1 VAFFSP
7 PILEK
12 LLEKYANIPMSQV
25 DFVNGKTRVYGI
37 VGDPIEQ
44 VRSPEM
50 VTWEM
55 QKRHHNAV
63 LIPMHI
69 AREEFDTVMPH
80 IMRMQNLDGLIF
92 TIPFKAKAITLAKT
106 LGPQASQ
113 IGAINALKKHNNG
126 EWSGEIFDGMGCV
139 EAFKKRGIT
148 LQDKRLQLIGLGGAG
163 SAICVAL
170 AYEHPRL
177 MRLFD
182 LNPQTIERMVKLVKK
197 ISPQTDVEIGEP
209 HSEGVDILLNASPV
223 GMLSDARLPLIAE
236 KFNKELIVFDA
247 IVMPENTPLLNL
259 AQDCGCEVVR
269 GREMMLGQI
278 SKIVDYFF
286 ASK

>member
-1 VAFFSP
+1 MAFFSP

-12 LLEKYANIPMSQV
+12 LLETYANIPMNQV

-55 QKRHHNAV
+55 QKRDHNAV

-69 AREEFDTVMPH
+69 ARDEFDTVMPQ
-80 IMRMQNLDGLIF
+80 IMRMRNLDGLIF
-92 TIPFKAKAITLAKT
+92 TIPFKAQAIALAKT

-113 IGAINALKKHNNG
+113 IGAINALKKHSNG
-126 EWSGEIFDGMGCV
+126 AWSGEIFDGIGCV
-139 EAFKKRGIT
+139 EAFKQRGIT

-170 AYEHPRL
+170 AYEKPKL
-177 MRLFD
+177 LRLFD
-182 LNPQTIERMVKLVKK
+182 INAQTTERMAKMVNT
-197 ISPQTDVEIGEP
+197 ISPQTVVEVGLP
-209 HSEGVDILLNASPV
+209 LAEGIDILLNASPV
-223 GMLSDARLPLIAE
+223 GMLSDARLPLAVE
-236 KFNKELIVFDA
+236 QFKKELIVFDA
-247 IVMPENTPLLNL
+247 IVMPENTPLLSL
-259 AQDCGCEVVR
+259 AQDCGCQVVR

-286 ASK
+286 AP

>member
-1 VAFFSP
+1 MAFFSP

-12 LLEKYANIPMSQV
+12 LLETYANIPMNQV

-55 QKRHHNAV
+55 QKRDHNAV

-69 AREEFDTVMPH
+69 ARDEFDSVMPH
-80 IMRMQNLDGLIF
+80 VMRMRNLDGLIF
-92 TIPFKAKAITLAKT
+92 TIPFKAQAIALAKT

-113 IGAINALKKHNNG
+113 IGAINALKKHSNG
-126 EWSGEIFDGMGCV
+126 AWSGEIFDGIGCV
-139 EAFKKRGIT
+139 EAFKQRGIT

-170 AYEHPRL
+170 AYEKPKL
-177 MRLFD
+177 LRLFD
-182 LNPQTIERMVKLVKK
+182 INAQTTERMAKMVNT
-197 ISPQTDVEIGEP
+197 ISPQTVVEVGLP
-209 HSEGVDILLNASPV
+209 LAEGIDILLNASPV
-223 GMLSDARLPLIAE
+223 GMLNDARLPLAVQQF
-236 KFNKELIVFDA
+236 KKELIVFDA
-247 IVMPENTPLLNL
+247 IVMPENTPLLSL
-259 AQDCGCEVVR
+259 AQDCGCQVVR

-286 ASK
+286 AP

>member
-12 LLEKYANIPMSQV
+12 LLETYANIPMNQV

-55 QKRHHNAV
+55 QKRDHNAV

-69 AREEFDTVMPH
+69 ASDEFDTVMPK
-80 IMRMQNLDGLIF
+80 IMRMRNLDGLIF
-92 TIPFKAKAITLAKT
+92 TIPFKAQAIALAKT

-113 IGAINALKKHNNG
+113 IGAINALKKHSNG
-126 EWSGEIFDGMGCV
+126 AWSGEIFDGMGCV
-139 EAFKKRGIT
+139 EAFKQRGIT

-170 AYEHPRL
+170 AYEKPKL
-177 MRLFD
+177 LRLFD
-182 LNPQTIERMVKLVKK
+182 INPQTTERMAKMVNT
-197 ISPQTDVEIGEP
+197 ISPQTVVEVGLP
-209 HSEGVDILLNASPV
+209 LAEGIDILLNASPV
-223 GMLSDARLPLIAE
+223 GMLSDARLPLAVE
-236 KFNKELIVFDA
+236 QFKKELIVFDA
-247 IVMPENTPLLNL
+247 IVMPENTPLLSL
-259 AQDCGCEVVR
+259 AQDCGCQVVR

-286 ASK
+286 AP

>member
-1 VAFFSP
+1 MAFFSP

-12 LLEKYANIPMSQV
+12 LLETYVNIPMNQV

-55 QKRHHNAV
+55 QKRDHNAV

-69 AREEFDTVMPH
+69 ARDEFDTVMPH
-80 IMRMQNLDGLIF
+80 IMRMRNLDGLIF
-92 TIPFKAKAITLAKT
+92 TIPFKAQAIALAKT

-113 IGAINALKKHNNG
+113 IGAINALKKHSNG
-126 EWSGEIFDGMGCV
+126 AWSGEIFDGIGCV
-139 EAFKKRGIT
+139 EAFKQRGIT

-170 AYEHPRL
+170 AYEKPKL
-177 MRLFD
+177 LRLFD
-182 LNPQTIERMVKLVKK
+182 INAQTTERMAKMVNT
-197 ISPQTDVEIGEP
+197 ISPQTVVEVGLP
-209 HSEGVDILLNASPV
+209 LAEGIDILLNASPV
-223 GMLSDARLPLIAE
+223 GMLNDARLPLAVQQF
-236 KFNKELIVFDA
+236 KKELIVFDA
-247 IVMPENTPLLNL
+247 IVMPENTPLLSL
-259 AQDCGCEVVR
+259 AQDCGCQVVR

-286 ASK
+286 AP

>member
-1 VAFFSP
+1 M
-7 PILEK
+7 
-12 LLEKYANIPMSQV
+12 NQV

-55 QKRHHNAV
+55 QKRDHNAV

-69 AREEFDTVMPH
+69 ARDEFDTVMPQ
-80 IMRMQNLDGLIF
+80 IMRMRNLDGLIF
-92 TIPFKAKAITLAKT
+92 TIPFKAQAIALAKT

-113 IGAINALKKHNNG
+113 IGAINALKKHSNG
-126 EWSGEIFDGMGCV
+126 VWSGEIFDGMGCV
-139 EAFKKRGIT
+139 EAFKQRGIT

-170 AYEHPRL
+170 AYEKPKL
-177 MRLFD
+177 LRLFD
-182 LNPQTIERMVKLVKK
+182 INAQTTERMAKMVNT
-197 ISPQTDVEIGEP
+197 ISPQTVVEVGLP
-209 HSEGVDILLNASPV
+209 LAEGIDILLNASPV
-223 GMLSDARLPLIAE
+223 GMLSDARLPLAVE
-236 KFNKELIVFDA
+236 QFKKELIVFDA
-247 IVMPENTPLLNL
+247 IVMPENTPLLSL
-259 AQDCGCEVVR
+259 AQDCGCQVVR

-286 ASK
+286 AP

>member
-1 VAFFSP
+1 MAFFSP
-7 PILEK
+7 HILEK
-12 LLEKYANIPMSQV
+12 LLETYVNFLMNQV
-25 DFVNGKTRVYGI
+25 DFVNGKTRVYAI

-55 QKRHHNAV
+55 QKRDHNAV

-69 AREEFDTVMPH
+69 ARDEFDSVIPR

-92 TIPFKAKAITLAKT
+92 TIPFKAQAIALAKT

-113 IGAINALKKHNNG
+113 IGAINALKKHSNG
-126 EWSGEIFDGMGCV
+126 AWSGEIFDGIGCV

-170 AYEHPRL
+170 AYEKPKL
-177 MRLFD
+177 LRLFD
-182 LNPQTIERMVKLVKK
+182 INAQTTERMAKMVNT
-197 ISPQTDVEIGEP
+197 ISPQTVVEVGLP
-209 HSEGVDILLNASPV
+209 LAEGIDILLNASPV
-223 GMLSDARLPLIAE
+223 GMLSDARLPLAVE
-236 KFNKELIVFDA
+236 QFKKELIVFDA
-247 IVMPENTPLLNL
+247 IVMPENTPLLSL
-259 AQDCGCEVVR
+259 AQDCGCQVVR

-286 ASK
+286 AP

>member
-1 VAFFSP
+1 MAFFSP

-12 LLEKYANIPMSQV
+12 LSETYANIPMNQV

-55 QKRHHNAV
+55 QKRDHNAV

-69 AREEFDTVMPH
+69 ARDEFDTVMPQ
-80 IMRMQNLDGLIF
+80 IMRMRNLDGLIF
-92 TIPFKAKAITLAKT
+92 TIPFKAQAIALAKT

-113 IGAINALKKHNNG
+113 IGAINALKKHSNG
-126 EWSGEIFDGMGCV
+126 AWSGEIFDGMGCV
-139 EAFKKRGIT
+139 EAFKQRGIT

-170 AYEHPRL
+170 AYEKPKL
-177 MRLFD
+177 LRLFD
-182 LNPQTIERMVKLVKK
+182 INAQTTERMAKMVNT
-197 ISPQTDVEIGEP
+197 ISPQTVVEVGLP
-209 HSEGVDILLNASPV
+209 LAEGIDILLNASPV
-223 GMLSDARLPLIAE
+223 GMLSDARLPLAVE
-236 KFNKELIVFDA
+236 QFKKELIVFDA
-247 IVMPENTPLLNL
+247 IVMPENTPLLSL
-259 AQDCGCEVVR
+259 AQDCGCQVVR

-286 ASK
+286 AP

>member
-1 VAFFSP
+1 
-7 PILEK
+7 
-12 LLEKYANIPMSQV
+12 MDQV
-25 DFVNGKTRVYGI
+25 NFVNGKTRVYGI

-55 QKRHHNAV
+55 QKRDHNAV
-63 LIPMHI
+63 LIPIHI
-69 AREEFDTVMPH
+69 ARDEFESVMPS

-92 TIPFKAKAITLAKT
+92 TIPFKAKAIALAET

-113 IGAINALKKHNNG
+113 IGAINALKKHQNG
-126 EWSGEIFDGMGCV
+126 KWSGEIFDGVGCV
-139 EAFKKRGIT
+139 EAFNKRGIT
-148 LQDKRLQLIGLGGAG
+148 LQNKRLQLIGLGGAG

-170 AYEHPRL
+170 AYEKPSL

-182 LNPQTIERMVKLVKK
+182 INPQTTERMVKLVNK
-197 ISPQTDVEIGEP
+197 ISPQTTVEVGAPDSTDI
-209 HSEGVDILLNASPV
+209 DILLNASPV
-223 GMLSDARLPLIAE
+223 GMLSDARLPLVVE
-236 KFNKELIVFDA
+236 KFKKELIVFDA
-247 IVMPENTPLLNL
+247 IVMPENTPLLTL
-259 AQDCGCEVVR
+259 AQNCSCQVVR

-286 ASK
+286 APWKPLA

>member
-12 LLEKYANIPMSQV
+12 LSETYANIPMNQV

-55 QKRHHNAV
+55 QKRDHNAV

-69 AREEFDTVMPH
+69 ARDEFDTVMPQ
-80 IMRMQNLDGLIF
+80 IMRMRNLDGLIF
-92 TIPFKAKAITLAKT
+92 TIPFKAQAIALAKT

-113 IGAINALKKHNNG
+113 IGAINALKKHSNG
-126 EWSGEIFDGMGCV
+126 AWSGEIFDGIGCV
-139 EAFKKRGIT
+139 EAFKQRGIT

-170 AYEHPRL
+170 AYEKPKL
-177 MRLFD
+177 LRLFD
-182 LNPQTIERMVKLVKK
+182 INAQTTERMAKMVNT
-197 ISPQTDVEIGEP
+197 ISPQTVVEVGLP
-209 HSEGVDILLNASPV
+209 LAEGIDILLNASPV
-223 GMLSDARLPLIAE
+223 GMLSDARLPLAVE
-236 KFNKELIVFDA
+236 QFKKELIVFDA
-247 IVMPENTPLLNL
+247 IVMPENTPLLSL
-259 AQDCGCEVVR
+259 AQDCGCQVVR

-286 ASK
+286 AP

>member
-1 VAFFSP
+1 MAFFSP

-12 LLEKYANIPMSQV
+12 LLETYVNIPMNQV

-69 AREEFDTVMPH
+69 ARDEFDSVMPH
-80 IMRMQNLDGLIF
+80 VMRMRNLDGLIF
-92 TIPFKAKAITLAKT
+92 TIPFKAQAIALAKT

-113 IGAINALKKHNNG
+113 IGAINALKKHSNG
-126 EWSGEIFDGMGCV
+126 AWSGEIFDGMGCV
-139 EAFKKRGIT
+139 EAFKQRGIT

-170 AYEHPRL
+170 AYEKPKL
-177 MRLFD
+177 LRLFD
-182 LNPQTIERMVKLVKK
+182 INAQTTERMAKMVNT
-197 ISPQTDVEIGEP
+197 ISPQTVVEVGLP
-209 HSEGVDILLNASPV
+209 LAEGIDILLNASPV
-223 GMLSDARLPLIAE
+223 GMLSDARLPLAVE
-236 KFNKELIVFDA
+236 QFKKELIVFDA
-247 IVMPENTPLLNL
+247 IVMPENTPLLSL
-259 AQDCGCEVVR
+259 AQDCGCQVVR

-286 ASK
+286 AP

>member
-1 VAFFSP
+1 MAFFSP

-12 LLEKYANIPMSQV
+12 LLETYANIPMNQV

-55 QKRHHNAV
+55 QKRDHNAV

-69 AREEFDTVMPH
+69 ARDEFDTVMPQ
-80 IMRMQNLDGLIF
+80 IMRMRNLDGLIF
-92 TIPFKAKAITLAKT
+92 TIPFKAQAIALAKT

-113 IGAINALKKHNNG
+113 IGAINALKKHSNG
-126 EWSGEIFDGMGCV
+126 AWSGEIFDGIGCV
-139 EAFKKRGIT
+139 EAFKQRGIT

-170 AYEHPRL
+170 AYEKPKL
-177 MRLFD
+177 LRLFD
-182 LNPQTIERMVKLVKK
+182 INAQTTERMVKMVNT
-197 ISPQTDVEIGEP
+197 ISPQTVVEVGLP
-209 HSEGVDILLNASPV
+209 LAEGIDILLNASPV
-223 GMLSDARLPLIAE
+223 GMLSDARLPLAVE
-236 KFNKELIVFDA
+236 QFKKELIVFDA
-247 IVMPENTPLLNL
+247 IVMPENTPLLSL
-259 AQDCGCEVVR
+259 AQDCGCQVVR

-286 ASK
+286 AP

>member
-1 VAFFSP
+1 MAFFSP

-12 LLEKYANIPMSQV
+12 LLETYVNIPMNQV

-55 QKRHHNAV
+55 QKRDHNAV

-69 AREEFDTVMPH
+69 ARDEFDTVMPH
-80 IMRMQNLDGLIF
+80 IMRMRNLDGLIF
-92 TIPFKAKAITLAKT
+92 TIPFKAQAIALAKT

-113 IGAINALKKHNNG
+113 IGAINALKKHSNG
-126 EWSGEIFDGMGCV
+126 AWSGEIFDGMGCV
-139 EAFKKRGIT
+139 EAFKQKGIT

-170 AYEHPRL
+170 AYEKPKL
-177 MRLFD
+177 LRLFD
-182 LNPQTIERMVKLVKK
+182 INPQTTERMVQMVNT
-197 ISPQTDVEIGEP
+197 ISPQTVVEVGLP
-209 HSEGVDILLNASPV
+209 LAEGIDILLNASPV
-223 GMLSDARLPLIAE
+223 GMLSDARLPLAVE
-236 KFNKELIVFDA
+236 QFKKELIVFDA
-247 IVMPENTPLLNL
+247 IVMPENTPLLTL
-259 AQDCGCEVVR
+259 AQDCGCQVVR

-286 ASK
+286 AP

>member
-1 VAFFSP
+1 MAFFSP

-12 LLEKYANIPMSQV
+12 LSETYANIPMNQV

-55 QKRHHNAV
+55 QKRDHNAV

-69 AREEFDTVMPH
+69 ARDEFDTVIPH
-80 IMRMQNLDGLIF
+80 IMRMRNLDGLIF
-92 TIPFKAKAITLAKT
+92 TIPFKAQAIALAKT

-113 IGAINALKKHNNG
+113 IGAINALKKHSNG
-126 EWSGEIFDGMGCV
+126 AWSGEIFDGIGCV
-139 EAFKKRGIT
+139 EAFKQRGIT

-170 AYEHPRL
+170 AYEKPKL
-177 MRLFD
+177 LRLFD
-182 LNPQTIERMVKLVKK
+182 INAQTTERMAKMVNT
-197 ISPQTDVEIGEP
+197 ISPQTVVEVGLP
-209 HSEGVDILLNASPV
+209 LAEGIDILLNASPV
-223 GMLSDARLPLIAE
+223 GMLSDARLPLAVE
-236 KFNKELIVFDA
+236 QFKKELIVFDA
-247 IVMPENTPLLNL
+247 IVMPENTPLLSL
-259 AQDCGCEVVR
+259 AQDCGCQVVR

-286 ASK
+286 AP

>member
-1 VAFFSP
+1 M
-7 PILEK
+7 
-12 LLEKYANIPMSQV
+12 PMDQV

-55 QKRHHNAV
+55 QRRQHNAV
-63 LIPMHI
+63 LVPIHI
-69 AREEFDTVMPH
+69 ARDEFDSVMPDL
-80 IMRMQNLDGLIF
+80 MRIQNLDGLIF
-92 TIPFKAKAITLAKT
+92 TIPFKAKAIALAKN
-106 LGPQASQ
+106 LGPQATQ
-113 IGAINALKKHNNG
+113 IGAINVLKKHTDG
-126 EWSGEIFDGMGCV
+126 QWRGEIFDGIGCV
-139 EAFKKRGIT
+139 EAFKRRGIAI
-148 LQDKRLQLIGLGGAG
+148 QDKRLQLIGLGGAG

-170 AYEHPRL
+170 AYEKPSL

-182 LNPQTIERMVKLVKK
+182 INPKTTERMVNLVKS
-197 ISPQTDVEIGEP
+197 ISPQTTVELGTP

-223 GMLSDARLPLIAE
+223 GMLSDTRLPLE
-236 KFNKELIVFDA
+236 VLKFNKELVVFDA
-247 IVMPENTPLLNL
+247 IVMPENTPLLTL
-259 AQDCGCEVVR
+259 AQNCGCEVVR

-286 ASK
+286 TP

>member
-1 VAFFSP
+1 MAFFSP

-12 LLEKYANIPMSQV
+12 LLETYVNIPMNQV

-55 QKRHHNAV
+55 QKRDHNAV

-69 AREEFDTVMPH
+69 ASDEFDTVMPQ
-80 IMRMQNLDGLIF
+80 IMRMRNLDGLIF
-92 TIPFKAKAITLAKT
+92 TIPFKAQAISLAKT

-113 IGAINALKKHNNG
+113 IGAINALKKHSNG
-126 EWSGEIFDGMGCV
+126 TWSGEIFDGMGCV
-139 EAFKKRGIT
+139 EAFKQRGIT

-170 AYEHPRL
+170 AYEKPKL
-177 MRLFD
+177 LRLFD
-182 LNPQTIERMVKLVKK
+182 IHPQTTERMAKMVNT
-197 ISPQTDVEIGEP
+197 ISPQTVVEVGLP
-209 HSEGVDILLNASPV
+209 HAEGIDILLNASPV
-223 GMLSDARLPLIAE
+223 GMLSDARLPLAVE
-236 KFNKELIVFDA
+236 QFKKELIVFDA
-247 IVMPENTPLLNL
+247 IVMPENTPLISL
-259 AQDCGCEVVR
+259 AQTCGCEVVR

-286 ASK
+286 AS

>member
-12 LLEKYANIPMSQV
+12 LLETYVNIPMNQV

-55 QKRHHNAV
+55 QKRDHNAV

-69 AREEFDTVMPH
+69 ARDEFDTVMPQ
-80 IMRMQNLDGLIF
+80 IMRMRNLDGLIF
-92 TIPFKAKAITLAKT
+92 TIPFKAQAIALAKT

-113 IGAINALKKHNNG
+113 IGAINALKKHSNG
-126 EWSGEIFDGMGCV
+126 AWSGEIFDGIGCV
-139 EAFKKRGIT
+139 EAFKQRGIT

-170 AYEHPRL
+170 AYEKPKL
-177 MRLFD
+177 LRLFD
-182 LNPQTIERMVKLVKK
+182 INAQTTERMAKMVNT
-197 ISPQTDVEIGEP
+197 ISPQTVVEVGLP
-209 HSEGVDILLNASPV
+209 LAEGIDILLNASPV
-223 GMLSDARLPLIAE
+223 GMLSDARLPLAVE
-236 KFNKELIVFDA
+236 QFKKELIVFDA
-247 IVMPENTPLLNL
+247 IVMPENTPLLSL
-259 AQDCGCEVVR
+259 AQDCGCQVVR

-286 ASK
+286 AP

>member
-1 VAFFSP
+1 MAFFSP

-12 LLEKYANIPMSQV
+12 LSETYANIPMNQV

-55 QKRHHNAV
+55 QKRDHNAV

-69 AREEFDTVMPH
+69 ARDEFDTVMPQ
-80 IMRMQNLDGLIF
+80 IMRMRNLDGLIF
-92 TIPFKAKAITLAKT
+92 TIPFKAQAIALAKT

-113 IGAINALKKHNNG
+113 IGAINALKKHSNG
-126 EWSGEIFDGMGCV
+126 AWSGEIFDGIGCV
-139 EAFKKRGIT
+139 EAFKQRGIT

-170 AYEHPRL
+170 AYEKPKL
-177 MRLFD
+177 LRLFD
-182 LNPQTIERMVKLVKK
+182 INAQTTERMAKMVNT
-197 ISPQTDVEIGEP
+197 ISPQTVVEVGLP
-209 HSEGVDILLNASPV
+209 LAEGIDILLNASPV
-223 GMLSDARLPLIAE
+223 GMLSDARLPLAVQQF
-236 KFNKELIVFDA
+236 KKELIVFDA
-247 IVMPENTPLLNL
+247 IVMPENTPLLSL
-259 AQDCGCEVVR
+259 AQDCGCQVVR

-286 ASK
+286 AP

>member
-1 VAFFSP
+1 MAFFSP

-12 LLEKYANIPMSQV
+12 LSETYANIPMNQV

-55 QKRHHNAV
+55 QKRDHNAV

-69 AREEFDTVMPH
+69 AHDEFDTVIPH
-80 IMRMQNLDGLIF
+80 IMRMRNLDGLIF
-92 TIPFKAKAITLAKT
+92 TIPFKAQAIALAKT

-113 IGAINALKKHNNG
+113 IGAINALKKHSNG
-126 EWSGEIFDGMGCV
+126 AWSGEIFDGMGCV
-139 EAFKKRGIT
+139 EAFKQRGIT

-170 AYEHPRL
+170 AYEKPKL
-177 MRLFD
+177 LRLFD
-182 LNPQTIERMVKLVKK
+182 INVQTTERMAKMVNT
-197 ISPQTDVEIGEP
+197 ISPQTVVEVGLP
-209 HSEGVDILLNASPV
+209 LAEGIDILLNASPV
-223 GMLSDARLPLIAE
+223 GMLNDARLPLAVQQF
-236 KFNKELIVFDA
+236 KKELIVFDA
-247 IVMPENTPLLNL
+247 IVMPENTPLLTL
-259 AQDCGCEVVR
+259 AQDCGCQVVR

-286 ASK
+286 AP

>member
-1 VAFFSP
+1 MAFFSP

-12 LLEKYANIPMSQV
+12 LSETYANIPMNQV

-69 AREEFDTVMPH
+69 ARDEFDTVMPQ
-80 IMRMQNLDGLIF
+80 IMRMRNLDGLIF
-92 TIPFKAKAITLAKT
+92 TIPFKAQAIALAKT

-113 IGAINALKKHNNG
+113 IGAINALKKHSNG
-126 EWSGEIFDGMGCV
+126 AWSGEIFDGIGCV
-139 EAFKKRGIT
+139 EAFKQRGIT

-170 AYEHPRL
+170 AYEKPKL
-177 MRLFD
+177 LRLFD
-182 LNPQTIERMVKLVKK
+182 INAQTTERMAKMVNT
-197 ISPQTDVEIGEP
+197 ISPQTVVEVGLP
-209 HSEGVDILLNASPV
+209 LAEGIDILLNASPV
-223 GMLSDARLPLIAE
+223 GMLNDARLPFAVQQF
-236 KFNKELIVFDA
+236 KKELIVFDA
-247 IVMPENTPLLNL
+247 IVMPENTPLLTL
-259 AQDCGCEVVR
+259 AQDCGCQVVR

-286 ASK
+286 AP

>member
-1 VAFFSP
+1 MMV
-7 PILEK
+7 
-12 LLEKYANIPMSQV
+12 MDQV
-25 DFVNGKTRVYGI
+25 NFINGKTRVYGI

-55 QKRHHNAV
+55 QRRHHNAL
-63 LIPMHI
+63 LIPIHVARDEFDSVMPDIMHI
-69 AREEFDTVMPH
+69 R
-80 IMRMQNLDGLIF
+80 NLDGLIF
-92 TIPFKAKAITLAKT
+92 TIPFKAQAITMAKK
-106 LGPQASQ
+106 LGPQALQ
-113 IGAINALKKHNNG
+113 IGAINALKKHSNG

-139 EAFKKRGIT
+139 EAFKRRGIAI
-148 LQDKRLQLIGLGGAG
+148 QDKRLQLIGLGGAG

-197 ISPQTDVEIGEP
+197 ISPQTDVEVGAP

-223 GMLSDARLPLIAE
+223 GMLNDARLPLASE
-236 KFNKELIVFDA
+236 KFDKELIVFDA
-247 IVMPENTPLLNL
+247 IVMPENTPLLTL
-259 AQDCGCEVVR
+259 AQTCGCEVVR

-286 ASK
+286 AS

>member
-12 LLEKYANIPMSQV
+12 LLETYVNFVMNQV

-55 QKRHHNAV
+55 QKRDHNAV

-69 AREEFDTVMPH
+69 ARDEFDTVMPH
-80 IMRMQNLDGLIF
+80 IMRMRNLDGLIF
-92 TIPFKAKAITLAKT
+92 TIPFKAQAIALAKT

-113 IGAINALKKHNNG
+113 IGAINALKKHSNG
-126 EWSGEIFDGMGCV
+126 AWSGEIFDGIGCV
-139 EAFKKRGIT
+139 EAFKQRGIT

-170 AYEHPRL
+170 AYEKPKL
-177 MRLFD
+177 LRLFD
-182 LNPQTIERMVKLVKK
+182 INAQTTERMAKMVNT
-197 ISPQTDVEIGEP
+197 ISPQTVVEVGLP
-209 HSEGVDILLNASPV
+209 LAEGIDILLNASPV
-223 GMLSDARLPLIAE
+223 GMLSDARLPLAVE
-236 KFNKELIVFDA
+236 QFKKELIVFDA
-247 IVMPENTPLLNL
+247 IVMPENTPLLSL
-259 AQDCGCEVVR
+259 AQDCGCQVVR

-286 ASK
+286 AP

>member
-1 VAFFSP
+1 MAFFSP

-12 LLEKYANIPMSQV
+12 LLETYANIPMNQV

-55 QKRHHNAV
+55 QKRDHNAV

-69 AREEFDTVMPH
+69 ARDEFDTVMPH
-80 IMRMQNLDGLIF
+80 IMRMRNLDGLIF
-92 TIPFKAKAITLAKT
+92 TIPFKAQAIALAKT

-113 IGAINALKKHNNG
+113 IGAINALKKHSNG
-126 EWSGEIFDGMGCV
+126 AWSGEIFDGIGCV
-139 EAFKKRGIT
+139 EAFKQRGIT

-170 AYEHPRL
+170 AYEKPKL
-177 MRLFD
+177 LRLFD
-182 LNPQTIERMVKLVKK
+182 INAQTTERMAKMVNT
-197 ISPQTDVEIGEP
+197 ISPQTVVEVGLP
-209 HSEGVDILLNASPV
+209 LAEGIDILLNASPV
-223 GMLSDARLPLIAE
+223 GMLSDARLPLAVE
-236 KFNKELIVFDA
+236 QFKKELIVFDA
-247 IVMPENTPLLNL
+247 IVMPENTPLLSL
-259 AQDCGCEVVR
+259 AQDCGCQVVR

-286 ASK
+286 AP

>member
-1 VAFFSP
+1 MAFFSP

-12 LLEKYANIPMSQV
+12 LSEKYANIPMNQV
-25 DFVNGKTRVYGI
+25 DFVNGKTRVYAI

-55 QKRHHNAV
+55 QKRDHNAV

-69 AREEFDTVMPH
+69 ARDEFDTVMPQ
-80 IMRMQNLDGLIF
+80 IMRMRNLDGLIF
-92 TIPFKAKAITLAKT
+92 TIPFKAQAIALAKT

-113 IGAINALKKHNNG
+113 IGAINALKKHSNG
-126 EWSGEIFDGMGCV
+126 AWSGEIFDGIGCV
-139 EAFKKRGIT
+139 EAFKQRGIT

-170 AYEHPRL
+170 AYEKPKL
-177 MRLFD
+177 LRLFD
-182 LNPQTIERMVKLVKK
+182 INAQTTERMAKMVNT
-197 ISPQTDVEIGEP
+197 ISPQTVVEVGLP
-209 HSEGVDILLNASPV
+209 LAEGIDILLNASPV
-223 GMLSDARLPLIAE
+223 GMLSDARLPLAVE
-236 KFNKELIVFDA
+236 QFKKELIVFDA
-247 IVMPENTPLLNL
+247 IVMPENTPLLSL
-259 AQDCGCEVVR
+259 AQDCGCQVVR

-286 ASK
+286 AP

>member
-1 VAFFSP
+1 MAFFSP

-12 LLEKYANIPMSQV
+12 LLEKYANIPMNQV

-55 QKRHHNAV
+55 QKRDHNAV

-69 AREEFDTVMPH
+69 ARDEFDNVMPQ
-80 IMRMQNLDGLIF
+80 IMRMRNLDGLIF
-92 TIPFKAKAITLAKT
+92 TIPFKAQAIALAKT

-113 IGAINALKKHNNG
+113 IGAINALKKHSNG

-170 AYEHPRL
+170 AYEKPKL
-177 MRLFD
+177 LRLFD
-182 LNPQTIERMVKLVKK
+182 INAQTTERMAKMVNT
-197 ISPQTDVEIGEP
+197 ISPQTVVEVGLP
-209 HSEGVDILLNASPV
+209 LAEGIDILLNASPV
-223 GMLSDARLPLIAE
+223 GMLSDARLPLAVE
-236 KFNKELIVFDA
+236 QFKKELIVFDA
-247 IVMPENTPLLNL
+247 IVMPENTPLLSL
-259 AQDCGCEVVR
+259 AQDCGCQVVR

-286 ASK
+286 AP

>member
-1 VAFFSP
+1 MAFFSP

-12 LLEKYANIPMSQV
+12 LLETYANIPMSQV

-55 QKRHHNAV
+55 QKRDHNAV

-69 AREEFDTVMPH
+69 ARDEFDTVMPH
-80 IMRMQNLDGLIF
+80 IMRMRNLDGLIF
-92 TIPFKAKAITLAKT
+92 TIPFKAQAIALAKS
-106 LGPQASQ
+106 LGPQAAQ

-126 EWSGEIFDGMGCV
+126 AWSGEIFDGIGCV
-139 EAFKKRGIT
+139 EAFKQKGIT

-170 AYEHPRL
+170 AYEKPKL
-177 MRLFD
+177 LRLFD
-182 LNPQTIERMVKLVKK
+182 IHPQTTERMAKMVNS
-197 ISPQTDVEIGEP
+197 ISPQTVVEVGLP
-209 HSEGVDILLNASPV
+209 HAEGIDILLNASPV
-223 GMLSDARLPLIAE
+223 GMLSDARLPLAVE
-236 KFNKELIVFDA
+236 QFKKELIVFDA
-247 IVMPENTPLLNL
+247 IVMPENTPLLSL
-259 AQDCGCEVVR
+259 AQDCGCQVVR

-286 ASK
+286 AP

>member
-1 VAFFSP
+1 MAFFSP

-12 LLEKYANIPMSQV
+12 LLETYANIPMNQV

-55 QKRHHNAV
+55 QKRDHNAV

-69 AREEFDTVMPH
+69 ARDEFDTVIPH
-80 IMRMQNLDGLIF
+80 IMRMRNLDGLIF
-92 TIPFKAKAITLAKT
+92 TIPFKAQAIALAKT

-113 IGAINALKKHNNG
+113 IGAINALKKHSNG
-126 EWSGEIFDGMGCV
+126 AWSGEIFDGIGCV
-139 EAFKKRGIT
+139 EAFKQRGIT

-170 AYEHPRL
+170 AYEKPKL
-177 MRLFD
+177 LRLFD
-182 LNPQTIERMVKLVKK
+182 INPQTTERMAKMVNT
-197 ISPQTDVEIGEP
+197 ISPQTVVEVGLP
-209 HSEGVDILLNASPV
+209 LAEGIDILLNASPV
-223 GMLSDARLPLIAE
+223 GMLSDARLPLAVE
-236 KFNKELIVFDA
+236 QFKKELIVFDA
-247 IVMPENTPLLNL
+247 IVMPENTPLLSL
-259 AQDCGCEVVR
+259 AQDCGCQVVR

-286 ASK
+286 AP

>member
-1 VAFFSP
+1 MAFFSP

-12 LLEKYANIPMSQV
+12 LLETYVNIPMNQV

-55 QKRHHNAV
+55 QKRDHNAV

-69 AREEFDTVMPH
+69 ARDEFDTVIPH
-80 IMRMQNLDGLIF
+80 IMRMRNLDGLIF
-92 TIPFKAKAITLAKT
+92 TIPFKAQAIALAKT

-113 IGAINALKKHNNG
+113 IGAINALKKHSNG
-126 EWSGEIFDGMGCV
+126 AWSGEIFDGMGCV
-139 EAFKKRGIT
+139 EAFKQRGIT

-170 AYEHPRL
+170 AYEKPKL
-177 MRLFD
+177 LRLFD
-182 LNPQTIERMVKLVKK
+182 INPQTTERMAKMVNT
-197 ISPQTDVEIGEP
+197 ISPQTAVEVGLP
-209 HSEGVDILLNASPV
+209 LAEGIDILLNASPV
-223 GMLSDARLPLIAE
+223 GMLSDARLPLAVE
-236 KFNKELIVFDA
+236 QFKKELIVFDA
-247 IVMPENTPLLNL
+247 IVMPENTPLLTL
-259 AQDCGCEVVR
+259 AQDCGCQVVR

-286 ASK
+286 AP

>member
-1 VAFFSP
+1 MAFFSP

-12 LLEKYANIPMSQV
+12 LLETYVNIPMNQV

-55 QKRHHNAV
+55 QKRDHNAV

-69 AREEFDTVMPH
+69 ARDEFDTVMPQ
-80 IMRMQNLDGLIF
+80 IMRMRNLDGLIF
-92 TIPFKAKAITLAKT
+92 TIPFKAQAIALAKT

-113 IGAINALKKHNNG
+113 IGAINALKKHSNG
-126 EWSGEIFDGMGCV
+126 AWSGEIFDGIGCV
-139 EAFKKRGIT
+139 EAFKQRGIT

-170 AYEHPRL
+170 AYEKPKL
-177 MRLFD
+177 LRLFD
-182 LNPQTIERMVKLVKK
+182 INAQTTERMAKMVNT
-197 ISPQTDVEIGEP
+197 ISPQTVVEVGLP
-209 HSEGVDILLNASPV
+209 LAEGIDILLNASPV
-223 GMLSDARLPLIAE
+223 GMLNDARLPLAVE
-236 KFNKELIVFDA
+236 QFKKELIVFDA
-247 IVMPENTPLLNL
+247 IVMPENTPLLSL
-259 AQDCGCEVVR
+259 AQDCGCQVVR

-286 ASK
+286 AP

>member
-1 VAFFSP
+1 MAFFSP

-12 LLEKYANIPMSQV
+12 LLERYANIPMNQV

-55 QKRHHNAV
+55 QKRDHNAV

-69 AREEFDTVMPH
+69 ARDEFDTVMPH
-80 IMRMQNLDGLIF
+80 IMRMRNLDGLIF
-92 TIPFKAKAITLAKT
+92 TIPFKAQAIALAKT

-113 IGAINALKKHNNG
+113 IGAINALKKHSNG
-126 EWSGEIFDGMGCV
+126 AWSGEIFDGIGCV
-139 EAFKKRGIT
+139 EAFKQRGIT

-170 AYEHPRL
+170 AYEKPKL
-177 MRLFD
+177 LRLFD
-182 LNPQTIERMVKLVKK
+182 INAQTTERMAKMVNT
-197 ISPQTDVEIGEP
+197 ISPQTVVEVGLP
-209 HSEGVDILLNASPV
+209 LAEGIDILLNASPV
-223 GMLSDARLPLIAE
+223 GMLSDARLPLAVE
-236 KFNKELIVFDA
+236 QFKKELIVFDA
-247 IVMPENTPLLNL
+247 IVMPENTPLLSL
-259 AQDCGCEVVR
+259 AQDCGCQVVR

-286 ASK
+286 AP

>member
-1 VAFFSP
+1 M
-7 PILEK
+7 LET
-12 LLEKYANIPMSQV
+12 YANIPMNQV

-55 QKRHHNAV
+55 QQRHQNAV
-63 LIPMHI
+63 LIPIHI
-69 AREEFDTVMPH
+69 ARNEFDSVMPH

-92 TIPFKAKAITLAKT
+92 TIPFKAQAIALAKT

-113 IGAINALKKHNNG
+113 IGAINALKKHSNG
-126 EWSGEIFDGMGCV
+126 AWSGEIFDGIGCV
-139 EAFKKRGIT
+139 EAFKQRGIT

-170 AYEHPRL
+170 AYEKPKL
-177 MRLFD
+177 LRLFD
-182 LNPQTIERMVKLVKK
+182 INAQTTERMAKMVNT
-197 ISPQTDVEIGEP
+197 ISPQTVVEVGLP
-209 HSEGVDILLNASPV
+209 LAEGIDILLNASPV
-223 GMLSDARLPLIAE
+223 GMLSDARLPLAVE
-236 KFNKELIVFDA
+236 QFKKELIVFDA
-247 IVMPENTPLLNL
+247 IVMPENTPLLTL
-259 AQDCGCEVVR
+259 AQDCGCQVVR

-286 ASK
+286 AP

>member
-1 VAFFSP
+1 MAFFSP

-12 LLEKYANIPMSQV
+12 LLEKYANIPMNQV
-25 DFVNGKTRVYGI
+25 DFVNGKTRVYAI

-55 QKRHHNAV
+55 QKRDHNAV

-69 AREEFDTVMPH
+69 ARDEFDTVMPH
-80 IMRMQNLDGLIF
+80 IMRMRNLDGLIF
-92 TIPFKAKAITLAKT
+92 TIPFKAQAIALAKT

-113 IGAINALKKHNNG
+113 IGAINALKKHSNG
-126 EWSGEIFDGMGCV
+126 AWSGEIFDGIGCV
-139 EAFKKRGIT
+139 EAFKQRGIT

-170 AYEHPRL
+170 AYEKPKL
-177 MRLFD
+177 LRLFD
-182 LNPQTIERMVKLVKK
+182 INAQTTERMAKMVNT
-197 ISPQTDVEIGEP
+197 ISPQTVVEVGLP
-209 HSEGVDILLNASPV
+209 LAEGIDILLNASPV
-223 GMLSDARLPLIAE
+223 GMLSDARLPLAVQQF
-236 KFNKELIVFDA
+236 KKELIVFDA
-247 IVMPENTPLLNL
+247 IVMPENTPLLTL
-259 AQDCGCEVVR
+259 AQDCGCQVVR

-286 ASK
+286 AP

>member
-1 VAFFSP
+1 
-7 PILEK
+7 
-12 LLEKYANIPMSQV
+12 MSQV
-25 DFVNGKTRVYGI
+25 EFINGKTRIYGI

-55 QKRHHNAV
+55 QKRHNNAV

-69 AREEFDTVMPH
+69 AREEFESVMPS

-92 TIPFKAKAITLAKT
+92 TIPFKARAIALAKT

-113 IGAINALKKHNNG
+113 IGAINALKKHSNG
-126 EWSGEIFDGMGCV
+126 DWSGEIFDGVGCV
-139 EAFKKRGIT
+139 EAFKRLGIPIR
-148 LQDKRLQLIGLGGAG
+148 DKRLQLIGLGGAG

-170 AYEHPRL
+170 AYEKPKL

-182 LNPQTIERMVKLVKK
+182 INPQTTERMVKMVNT
-197 ISPQTDVEIGEP
+197 ISPQTVVEVGAP
-209 HSEGVDILLNASPV
+209 HADGIDILLNASPV
-223 GMLSDARLPLIAE
+223 GMLSDSRLPLAVE
-236 KFNKELIVFDA
+236 TFKKDLIVFDA
-247 IVMPENTPLLNL
+247 IVMPENTPLLTL
-259 AQDCGCEVVR
+259 AVNCGCQVVR

-286 ASK
+286 AS